1 MNAPDERIFKE
12 LAPMVNGKAVER
24 AQSGRFVIMY
34 HGSLVERH
42 GLDLG
47 VKALEQIKPLAPQA
61 ELRIYGQSTPYL
73 EQVMG
78 SVKGKDIAGSVQ
90 YCGAANLEKIAE
102 AIRDS
107 DIGII
112 PNRRSIFTEIN
123 TPTRIFEYLS
133 QGKPV
138 IAPRV
143 PGIQDYFANGDL
155 LFFELGNGEDLAS
168 KLKDAFSRRTE
179 LGEVVR
185 RGQEV
190 YSKHKWSAE
199 KARFVALVNDLVTG
213 RKTVKTVKT
222 VSSSEHTPLK
232 RGVNEKPLKDQAGL
246 AQGVNEIGARSA

>member
-1 MNAPDERIFKE
+1 LSGAKNSRGDNAPDELIFKE
-12 LAPMVNGKAVER
+12 QQPIVNGKAVAR

-47 VKALEQIKPLAPQA
+47 VRALEQIKPMAPDA

-73 EQVMG
+73 QEVMG
-78 SVKGKDIAGSVQ
+78 SVKGKDIAGSIK
-90 YCGAANLEKIAE
+90 YFGAANLEKIAQ

-143 PGIQDYFANGDL
+143 PGIQDYFGSGDL

-168 KLKDAFSRRTE
+168 KLKDAFSRRGE
-179 LGEVVR
+179 LGNLVK

-190 YSKHKWSAE
+190 YSKHRWSAE
-199 KARFVALVNDLVTG
+199 RERLVTLVSNLVTG
-213 RKTVKTVKT
+213 RKTVKTVS
-222 VSSSEHTPLK
+222 VASNPAMTPMK
-232 RGVNEKPLKDQAGL
+232 RGVNQM
-246 AQGVNEIGARSA
+246 GVHSA